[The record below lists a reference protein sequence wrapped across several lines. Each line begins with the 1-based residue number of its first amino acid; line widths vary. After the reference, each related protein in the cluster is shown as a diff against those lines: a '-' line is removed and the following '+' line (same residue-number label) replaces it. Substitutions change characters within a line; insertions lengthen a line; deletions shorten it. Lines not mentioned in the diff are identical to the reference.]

1 MLRVTITVS
10 DPWDLGEAIAWQAI
24 RGAVAHMQADA
35 WLVKVDSP
43 FVHSDL
49 EYQYLVVS
57 PRHVDSRLERAT
69 SEQVECNIIRTTP
82 ERASSAAP
90 CDVSWWRGGGAIIG
104 ALAAEDP

>member
-57 PRHVDSRLERAT
+57 PRHVSSRLER
-69 SEQVECNIIRTTP
+69 NL
-82 ERASSAAP
+82 RASRVQHHSYYAGT
-90 CDVSWWRGGGAIIG
+90 CFIRCSV
-104 ALAAEDP
+104 